1 MPRSTI
7 LDAVYEAAKDL
18 HDIGLISDQDMAKYD
33 DIRPIP
39 GSFSPADIRR
49 IRQACGDDEQMFA
62 RHLGVTVGT
71 VHKWEAGTKKPSGP
85 VRRLL
90 DLIDRKGIQAIY

>member
-7 LDAVYEAAKDL
+7 LDAVYESAKDL
-18 HDIGLISDQDMAKYD
+18 HDIGLMSDERMKYFD
-33 DIRPIP
+33 QIRPIP
-39 GSFSPADIRR
+39 ETFSPAEIRR
-49 IRQACGDDEQMFA
+49 IRESAGEDPVMFA
-62 RHLGVTVGT
+62 RHLGVTPET
-71 VHKWEAGTKKPSGP
+71 VEKWEAGASKPAAP